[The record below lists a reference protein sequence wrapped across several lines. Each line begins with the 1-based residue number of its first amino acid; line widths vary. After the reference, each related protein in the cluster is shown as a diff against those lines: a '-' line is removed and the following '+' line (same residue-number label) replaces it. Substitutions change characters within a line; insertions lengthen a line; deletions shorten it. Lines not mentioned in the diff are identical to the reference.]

1 MDYCSTTAG
10 ASLVAH
16 HYPESSKIVAW
27 AIPSGWS
34 GTRKLGPNQR
44 RPGIA
49 PTLAARPR
57 EDSGFADHQALAS
70 GFHCRP
76 RHFSKRVDFEN
87 PLDLV

>member
-1 MDYCSTTAG
+1 MSPTVSMIQNRVTADKEKG
-10 ASLVAH
+10 AALSVDIL
-16 HYPESSKIVAW
+16 
-27 AIPSGWS
+27 SGWS
-34 GTRKLGPNQR
+34 AIRKLGPNQR

-70 GFHCRP
+70 RFHCRP
-76 RHFSKRVDFEN
+76 RHFSKRVDFKN